1 MHVGCQYFATDRA
14 SMQFLQR
21 FGVKHID
28 VRVDDMELETLVK
41 AREASAEYGIS
52 TELVHLPGGCARSIK
67 LALPERDAD
76 IAEMCRSI
84 ENAGAAGLRG
94 ICWHFCVLENQRSQ
108 ATPGRGGTSNSSL
121 YAADYDNEQLCE
133 AAQLNGG
140 YRLRTT
146 RSVWHVYAEEC
157 VCEISLYV

>member
-1 MHVGCQYFATDRA
+1 MKT
-14 SMQFLQR
+14 LE
-21 FGVKHID
+21 
-28 VRVDDMELETLVK
+28 VRVPYTISREELKRRLDEALVK